1 MQALHNPLRP
11 RSFGFFRKGGFVR
24 QRAAN
29 SNVVPFPVS
38 RLASR
43 FIEQDDVPAGRDNR
57 ISFRLCLVIWA
68 ALAAIGWSAIDAVAH
83 LI

>member
-11 RSFGFFRKGGFVR
+11 RGFSFFRKGGFVR

-29 SNVVPFPVS
+29 SNVVPFPAS

-43 FIEQDDVPAGRDNR
+43 FSAPDDLPAESESR
-57 ISFRLCLVIWA
+57 IPFGLCMVIWA
-68 ALAAIGWSAIDAVAH
+68 ALAIIGWGALDAVAR

>member
-1 MQALHNPLRP
+1 M
-11 RSFGFFRKGGFVR
+11 R
-24 QRAAN
+24 QPAAN

-43 FIEQDDVPAGRDNR
+43 FISQDDVPLERDTR
-57 ISFRLCLVIWA
+57 IPFGLCLVIWA